1 MTDRYEAVAAR
12 KYTAN
17 GEERTAFTNIG
28 VAFRMRDRDG
38 YSLKLHAVPAPQ
50 DGEYH
55 ILLFPPK
62 PREDRSQSGYG
73 RSTERQQMESGYP
86 ASSFG
91 GGPSGGVSG
100 HLDDDIPF

>member
-12 KYTAN
+12 KYTVN

-38 YSLKLHAVPAPQ
+38 FTLKLHAVPAPQ

-55 ILLFPPK
+55 ILLLPPK
-62 PREDRSQSGYG
+62 PREDRAQGS

-86 ASSFG
+86 ASSF
-91 GGPSGGVSG
+91 SGGASGSVSG
-100 HLDDDIPF
+100 HLDDEIPF